1 MAKKEQPEE
10 ATGGR
15 GKQRQRPART
25 RTEERPS
32 TRTGGRGKQRES

>member
-1 MAKKEQPEE
+1 MAKKEQPEQ

-15 GKQRQRPART
+15 GKQRQKKTQQDTPT
-25 RTEERPS
+25 

>member
-1 MAKKEQPEE
+1 MAKKEE

-15 GKQRQRPART
+15 GKQRQRPANKQ
-25 RTEERPS
+25 TEERPS